1 MQQTFPII
9 TVQSSIN
16 HAKPEIFDS
25 SSITRRTVHAPLRLT
40 RFGIPFVVI
49 AIHMPR
55 HARLPLLSPSS
66 IVSLSLSFF
75 LPIRNARQPL
85 SSAGAMTTTH
95 RQVAFIYIYI
105 YIYIG
110 RLQRRGSAS
119 NALYYYAPRTTLPR
133 TGLMSVK
140 HVQGGITNRASY
152 SIFHSPM
159 GIRTMPDTR
168 LSAPEFFPPNYK
180 FPERGLFHRH
190 HRCFPPFPR
199 SVQRHID
206 VSVFSSLFYISF
218 HFVPTRRNNNRT
230 GYRNYI

>member
-1 MQQTFPII
+1 
-9 TVQSSIN
+9 
-16 HAKPEIFDS
+16 
-25 SSITRRTVHAPLRLT
+25 
-40 RFGIPFVVI
+40 
-49 AIHMPR
+49 MPR

-190 HRCFPPFPR
+190 HRCFLPFPR
-199 SVQRHID
+199 SVQRHIYI
-206 VSVFSSLFYISF
+206 SVFSSLFYISVILF
-218 HFVPTRRNNNRT
+218 QRDEIIIE
-230 GYRNYI
+230 GYRNYIWFV